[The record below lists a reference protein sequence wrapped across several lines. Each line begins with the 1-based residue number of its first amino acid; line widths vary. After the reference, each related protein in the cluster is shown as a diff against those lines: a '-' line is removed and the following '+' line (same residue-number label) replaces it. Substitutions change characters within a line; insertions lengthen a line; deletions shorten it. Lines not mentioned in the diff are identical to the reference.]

1 MSVLEKLTSTWAT
14 ESKVR
19 LMYEH
24 TTTSTFESAKHNFL
38 IDQDTSVT
46 LYTAGQQTEGR
57 GRGERTW
64 ENTESGSFLSTWSF
78 KVGQPPQ
85 PITVPLVGLAVYKSI
100 LEAWPM
106 ARASLKAPN
115 DILLDGKKV
124 AGLLIEN
131 IQQGSAL
138 RSLVGVGINVLDH
151 PEVHTEATSLAEHLQ
166 GDLLLETSWAPFL
179 NSLKWNLEQALVDG
193 ALQFLSTGL
202 REQIKEALNKNPR
215 L

>member
-24 TTTSTFESAKHNFL
+24 TTTSTFESAKHNFS

-85 PITVPLVGLAVYKSI
+85 PITAPPRGFG
-100 LEAWPM
+100 
-106 ARASLKAPN
+106 SL
-115 DILLDGKKV
+115 
-124 AGLLIEN
+124 
-131 IQQGSAL
+131 Q
-138 RSLVGVGINVLDH
+138 
-151 PEVHTEATSLAEHLQ
+151 VHSGSLA
-166 GDLLLETSWAPFL
+166 
-179 NSLKWNLEQALVDG
+179 DG
-193 ALQFLSTGL
+193 TCQPEGAQ
-202 REQIKEALNKNPR
+202 
-215 L
+215 